1 MRLLVLLKRNVNK
14 FMEQN
19 DSSEASISKLVKKLP
34 GTSLTYLK
42 LPDTCPYSEPDDP
55 RLRPLKPFQQYPF

>member
-1 MRLLVLLKRNVNK
+1 
-14 FMEQN
+14 MEQN
-19 DSSEASISKLVKKLP
+19 DSSRANTYKLVQKLP

-42 LPDTCPYSEPDDP
+42 MPATCPYSEPDDP